1 MVLLSCEKGSTA
13 APIRKKNEMKRKQRF
28 PPQGVNIS
36 KQVPFVGRSARAY
49 YHSLASRC
57 ADVCERLSTGS
68 SVRVAGKW
76 TGSRPGTAQQN
87 ELQAEEVQ
95 LLGAADPEVC
105 SPCFSHECI
114 ELTGRVLS
122 PDVSITKK
130 VPLARIPSDPPPP
143 TAQDVSQYSGSA
155 TAVVDNPQPYDFF
168 R

>member
-1 MVLLSCEKGSTA
+1 MLSCERGSTA
-13 APIRKKNEMKRKQRF
+13 APIRKKKRKEKKTAI
-28 PPQGVNIS
+28 PTTKINVS
-36 KQVPFVGRSARAY
+36 KQVPFVGHSARAY
-49 YHSLASRC
+49 YHSLANRC

-105 SPCFSHECI
+105 SPRFSHGYI

-130 VPLARIPSDPPPP
+130 VPFARIPSDPPPP

-155 TAVVDNPQPYDFF
+155 TAVVDNPQPYDVF